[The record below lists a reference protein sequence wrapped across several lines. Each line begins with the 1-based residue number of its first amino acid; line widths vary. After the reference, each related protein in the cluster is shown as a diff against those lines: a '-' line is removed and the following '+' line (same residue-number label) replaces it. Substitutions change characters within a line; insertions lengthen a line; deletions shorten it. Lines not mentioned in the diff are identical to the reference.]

1 MLLTD
6 QGIGQNGEIVDH
18 ALIVEESPDRS
29 VSSVVVS
36 APGVRSK
43 KPEFIGFSKSP
54 DRDLSFSKGEEVKIR
69 IRLFAFEAAE
79 VPVVLGRFHQVRKI
93 QTGVNAPLNIKP
105 ASYSMN

>member
-1 MLLTD
+1 MGET
-6 QGIGQNGEIVDH
+6 GEIVDH

-54 DRDLSFSKGEEVKIR
+54 DRGLSFSKGEEVKIR
-69 IRLFAFEAAE
+69 IRLFAFEATE
-79 VPVVLGRFHQVRKI
+79 VPVV
-93 QTGVNAPLNIKP
+93 
-105 ASYSMN
+105 